1 MSQKNKRENSYYRK
15 PDKPAYTRRAFH
27 HDYTRPARYMIT
39 LRKASGIPVL
49 ATVSGNLKVAD
60 PLDSDFP
67 KAIPNNVG
75 NCFTDACRQWCEQ
88 YPQIRIDAAVVMPDH
103 IHFCIQVTHGL
114 PNGLSRAIASLM
126 GKTTKLYRNT
136 SPVDKSE
143 IPFFHKGFTDSIA
156 YTDAQYHAQLCY
168 VADNPRRLLMKRLF
182 PDLYRMR
189 WIIRIGELKL
199 LAVGNI
205 YLLKN
210 PDLQVVRFSRRFT
223 KDEIRAKREAWQYC
237 VENGGAL
244 ISPFIHHVE
253 NDMRKTAMS
262 QNGNIIRICENGFS
276 ERFSPNKSEFELM
289 GTRHL
294 LLIGPFEYKSEKTA
308 MKYTYAQYLNSIA
321 SLLASRPPGM
331 RIYPFKPQE
340 RNKCPI
346 VARTK

>member
-1 MSQKNKRENSYYRK
+1 MSQKNKRENPYYRK
-15 PDKPAYTRRAFH
+15 PDKPAYTRRALH
-27 HDYTRPARYMIT
+27 HDYTIPARYMIT

-49 ATVSGNLKVAD
+49 ATVSGDLKVSD
-60 PLDSDFP
+60 PLDPDFP
-67 KAIPNNVG
+67 KAMPNNVG
-75 NCFTDACRQWCEQ
+75 SCFIDACRQWCEK

-114 PNGLSRAIASLM
+114 PNGLSRAIAGLM
-126 GKTTKLYRNT
+126 GKTTKLYGIIL
-136 SPVDKSE
+136 PEDKARP
-143 IPFFHKGFTDSIA
+143 PFFNKGFTDSIA
-156 YTDAQYHAQLCY
+156 YTDAQYSAQLCY

-189 WIIRIGELKL
+189 WIIRIGELEL

-223 KDEIRAKREAWQYC
+223 KQEIQAKREVWQYC
-237 VENGGAL
+237 VDNGGAL
-244 ISPFIHHVE
+244 ISPFIHPVE
-253 NDMRKTAMS
+253 NDMRKIVMN

-276 ERFSPNKSEFELM
+276 ERFSPHKSEFELM

-294 LLIGPFEYKSEKTA
+294 LLIGPLEYNSEKTA
-308 MKYTYAQYLNSIA
+308 MRYTYAQYLNSIA

-331 RIYPFKPQE
+331 RIYPFTPRAK
-340 RNKCPI
+340 NN
-346 VARTK
+346 

>member
-244 ISPFIHHVE
+244 ISPFIHPVE

-331 RIYPFKPQE
+331 RIYPFIPQE